1 MTVRAY
7 NKVTRIWT
15 STEDGSELTPPGDWI
30 VNPTFEDEAFAQLI
44 GQTYWTFN
52 GTIIETPTQAEYDA
66 LILAEAKAQKW
77 EEIKAER
84 DRRQQTGGTFVDP
97 NWFHSDP
104 VSRQQQMGL
113 VMMQDNM
120 PTGIMWKTM
129 SGSFVEM
136 TPDLAEAIFNGA
148 VLTDQVAFANAEA
161 HRTALNALTTANAAA
176 NYDFSTG
183 WPAVYTP

>member
-1 MTVRAY
+1 MITYLTAISEGYPGVIVTASGNGSIYDDIVLVSGGPLPSKAELDAY
-7 NKVTRIWT
+7 ILQYARDKK
-15 STEDGSELTPPGDWI
+15 WI
-30 VNPTFEDEAFAQLI
+30 
-44 GQTYWTFN
+44 
-52 GTIIETPTQAEYDA
+52 
-66 LILAEAKAQKW
+66 
-77 EEIKAER
+77 EIKAER
-84 DRRQQTGGTFVDP
+84 DRRQQTGGTFVSP

-148 VLTDQVAFANAEA
+148 VLTDQASFANAEIHKA
-161 HRTALNALTTANAAA
+161 ALLVSSDPE
-176 NYDFSTG
+176 NYDYSTG